1 MDFQEADSQCSPW
14 PTVSLSF
21 LSSFPSVQ
29 ILKTPFPLT
38 KPSLQYTSS
47 NKEIGNVCFLSCL
60 FLCFFGAYS
69 SFTAMSWKWIMVS
82 RCLDGPYSPQRDV
95 THHLD
100 WWWQW
105 WRWCCWWRQWWWWCW
120 WSSAINCILW
130 SDKDFGLPKLIWN
143 GFYTWSNP
151 NLSVYS
157 ILIIVSVLSI

>member
-82 RCLDGPYSPQRDV
+82 RCLDGPYSPQRGV

-105 WRWCCWWRQWWWWCW
+105 WRWCCWWRQWRWWCW

-130 SDKDFGLPKLIWN
+130 SQYPVMVKTKSQIKTSDYLNLYEMDFTFG
-143 GFYTWSNP
+143 
-151 NLSVYS
+151 S
-157 ILIIVSVLSI
+157 IQISL